1 MSDLL
6 YVLLTLASFAGL
18 AMLVGVIDRYLTDD
32 DPDDGP
38 DDADVA
44 HLPGAVA
51 AATGQA
57 RS

>member
-38 DDADVA
+38 DDAFATVPSAADV
-44 HLPGAVA
+44 V
-51 AATGQA
+51 T
-57 RS
+57 R